1 MIIDSHT
8 HVDMVESWGWMDPPA
23 AILELM
29 DEAHVDQAIIMT
41 YRDAVGPN
49 DPSTEYIKKAV
60 EKYPDRL
67 IGYVRINPNSSGA
80 MDALDQAI
88 SDYKMKGLKLHPVS
102 YVGFPFGEATLR
114 LMRRAAQYNVPVLF
128 HTGDEPLALPEEVAE
143 AARLV
148 SEVTV
153 IMAHLGGY
161 FHNDA
166 VLEVAESLPNVYV
179 DTSAVPYPWII
190 RRAVDA
196 FGPERVLYASDGPG
210 CPPILEV
217 EKVRLAGLT
226 KEEEGLVF
234 AGNIQ
239 RLLNGV
245 RHDI

>member
-8 HVDMVESWGWMDPPA
+8 HVDLVESWGWMDPPE
-23 AILELM
+23 AILALM
-29 DEAHVDQAIIMT
+29 DEANVDRAIIMT
-41 YRDAVGPN
+41 YRDAAGPD

-67 IGYVRINPNSSGA
+67 IGYVRINPNAPGA
-80 MDALDQAI
+80 LHAIDQALG
-88 SDYKMKGLKLHPVS
+88 DYKMKGLKLHPVS

-114 LMRRAAQYNVPVLF
+114 LMRRAAQYNAPVLF

-148 SEVTV
+148 PDATV

-161 FHNDA
+161 YHNEA
-166 VLEVAESLPNVYV
+166 VLEVAGSLPNVYV
-179 DTSAVPYPWII
+179 DTSAVPYPWMI
-190 RRAVDA
+190 RRAMDM
-196 FGPERVLYASDGPG
+196 FGAERVLYASDGPG

-226 KEEEGLVF
+226 MEEEELVF
-234 AGNIQ
+234 SGNIQ
-239 RLLNGV
+239 RLLDGV